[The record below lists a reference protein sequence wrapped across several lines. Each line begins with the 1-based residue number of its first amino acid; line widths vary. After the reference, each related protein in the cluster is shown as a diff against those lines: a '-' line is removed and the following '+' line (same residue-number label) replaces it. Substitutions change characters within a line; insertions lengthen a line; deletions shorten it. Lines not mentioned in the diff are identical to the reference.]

1 MIQSSPDSGRG
12 LTLLYFKDSNIVS
25 LLRLEKQIFASVDLP
40 VNYAP
45 VRMCYVKTDS
55 YEIYPGF
62 PPLPRPTPPSPQVGE
77 KPSYRNLSGGRGLKQ
92 NTSTSLV
99 GAECTDC
106 QVGAFRANLSLA
118 CRGCQGSP
126 ASQVQ
131 ISWLEAELG
140 HRGTWIK
147 NHSLLQPGPSEQQS
161 TRLTVAVRW
170 VFGSLRVFS
179 PRSTGGPGGRPTHPP
194 SFPWFPLPLFP
205 PSFFSLLFLLL

>member
-1 MIQSSPDSGRG
+1 M
-12 LTLLYFKDSNIVS
+12 
-25 LLRLEKQIFASVDLP
+25 
-40 VNYAP
+40 
-45 VRMCYVKTDS
+45 
-55 YEIYPGF
+55 
-62 PPLPRPTPPSPQVGE
+62 GE

-92 NTSTSLV
+92 NTSTSLL

-106 QVGAFRANLSLA
+106 QVGTFRANLSLA
-118 CRGCQGSP
+118 CQGCQGSP

-131 ISWLEAELG
+131 ISWLEAELE
-140 HRGTWIK
+140 HWGTWIK

-194 SFPWFPLPLFP
+194 TILSLVSSSPLPSLLLL
-205 PSFFSLLFLLL
+205 FFSSSFDKGLSRSPG